1 MIITIII
8 FFIAILV
15 AFGMLSFRAWQIR
28 TSQIAPVSEN
38 GESRGH
44 ELSFRQIEKNML
56 YLTKHIVQALVLT
69 VAKYWFIF
77 ITKTKK
83 WVMDK
88 WPKVHSLFQKKPSP
102 EGPTKPSFI
111 QRAVLESKSKIKRIK
126 ERVKEEHE

>member
-15 AFGMLSFRAWQIR
+15 AFGMLSFRAWQIK
-28 TSQIAPVSEN
+28 TSQVVPVSEN
-38 GESRGH
+38 SERTMP

-69 VAKYWFIF
+69 VAKYWFILV
-77 ITKTKK
+77 TKTKK

-88 WPKVHSLFQKKPSP
+88 WPKVHLFFQKKPVS
-102 EGPTKPSFI
+102 EGPVKPSFI